1 MTAIFIRTIFMYVSM
16 MLVVRL
22 MGKRQIGELQMTEFI
37 SAVLLSEI
45 AALPITDRDIPLL
58 YGILPLFVI
67 GSFEVVL
74 ALLCRKCRPLRRLL
88 EGKPIELVHNGHY
101 LQRNLTRTRI
111 SQEEVEAQI
120 RINGYRGIEEVD
132 CVFLEQTGKISV
144 LPVRNAQNSGGNPSA

>member
-74 ALLCRKCRPLRRLL
+74 ALPPAGRQTDRTGPQRALPPAQLDAHTHLARGSRSADPHQRLPGHRGSGLRF
-88 EGKPIELVHNGHY
+88 P
-101 LQRNLTRTRI
+101 
-111 SQEEVEAQI
+111 
-120 RINGYRGIEEVD
+120 
-132 CVFLEQTGKISV
+132 
-144 LPVRNAQNSGGNPSA
+144 